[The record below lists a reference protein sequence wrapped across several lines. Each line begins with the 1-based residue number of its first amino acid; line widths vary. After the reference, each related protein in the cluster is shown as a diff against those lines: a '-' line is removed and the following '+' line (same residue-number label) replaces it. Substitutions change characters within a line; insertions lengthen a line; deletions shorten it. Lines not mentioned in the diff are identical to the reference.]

1 MCSGVLDAE
10 NGQAECGLGD
20 EFKKIGPTAHKVC
33 KLIAYSDGFT
43 DVCLESIEAV
53 ATHDE
58 PDLQRAESATER
70 NAPVAVVDH
79 LAGFGV
85 RVAQVRG
92 CDVQG
97 IGEVESVA
105 NEETASVS
113 VSTDI

>member
-33 KLIAYSDGFT
+33 ELIAYADGFS
-43 DVCLESIEAV
+43 DVCFESIKAV
-53 ATHDE
+53 ATHDK
-58 PDLQRAESATER
+58 PYLQRAESTTKR

-97 IGEVESVA
+97 IGKVESVA